1 MLDFKGE
8 KMISKECEF
17 CLKNYS
23 YCSLPRDNFCPCKK
37 CILKNICSDIC
48 EERKSFY
55 KGYLDNLK

>member
-1 MLDFKGE
+1 
-8 KMISKECEF
+8 MISKECEF